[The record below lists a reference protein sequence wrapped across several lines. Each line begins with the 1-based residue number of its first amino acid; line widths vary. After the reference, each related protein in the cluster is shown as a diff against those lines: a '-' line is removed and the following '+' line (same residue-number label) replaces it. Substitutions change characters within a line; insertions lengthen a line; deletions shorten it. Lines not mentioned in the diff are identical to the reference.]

1 MRSRKIPASHAAA
14 AHSAVG
20 QSASH
25 AAATVN
31 RRQAA
36 AQVSVGVEM
45 TVRAQAENGAQ
56 RARIPRVGGK
66 LTTLPDPPSST
77 GSNGT
82 RSLRP
87 SKANRHT
94 GRTSSPA
101 PPRIKASAS
110 APSTP
115 GPDDQT
121 PDALY
126 FSPVHF
132 ELSRRPL
139 GLSVRRRPVLLPL
152 RAAEMVR
159 ARMAAI
165 ERVFQGYP

>member
-1 MRSRKIPASHAAA
+1 VKSRRGTSPTMRSRKIPASHAAA

-25 AAATVN
+25 AAARVN

-115 GPDDQT
+115 GPD
-121 PDALY
+121 A
-126 FSPVHF
+126 
-132 ELSRRPL
+132 RRPL
-139 GLSVRRRPVLLPL
+139 LLSSPFRTL
-152 RAAEMVR
+152 
-159 ARMAAI
+159 
-165 ERVFQGYP
+165 